1 MHRTHSEQ
9 NRLLRAVKRLKVLR
23 LIDQHLSEI
32 GPQKTLT
39 MFPSMPQVSDF
50 MQIGPDLL
58 QCALS
63 VNEIFSLM
71 DAEHSYAIGVLDN
84 ILVYVNRLNNE

>member
-1 MHRTHSEQ
+1 
-9 NRLLRAVKRLKVLR
+9 
-23 LIDQHLSEI
+23 
-32 GPQKTLT
+32 
-39 MFPSMPQVSDF
+39 

-63 VNEIFSLM
+63 VAEIFSLV
-71 DAEHSYAIGVLDN
+71 DDEHFYAIDVLDY